1 MCEEKDESGYE
12 VSSSTSGDSPFEII
26 TLPASDSFHPL
37 WDYSSLPDESF
48 SGLLEP
54 ALETSLLVANEGSNV
69 AQVLSADVKEMTKDN
84 DKYLWNTKDTGYL
97 KQSKEYS
104 SQPLPRDKMDSQ
116 CVQEVK
122 LTT

>member
-1 MCEEKDESGYE
+1 M
-12 VSSSTSGDSPFEII
+12 
-26 TLPASDSFHPL
+26 SDSFHPL

-54 ALETSLLVANEGSNV
+54 ALETSLSVANEDSNV
-69 AQVLSADVKEMTKDN
+69 AQILGSGVKEMTNDD

-116 CVQEVK
+116 YVQEAK

>member
-1 MCEEKDESGYE
+1 M
-12 VSSSTSGDSPFEII
+12 
-26 TLPASDSFHPL
+26 SDSFHPL

-54 ALETSLLVANEGSNV
+54 ALETSLLVANEDSNV
-69 AQVLSADVKEMTKDN
+69 AQILGSGVKEIN

-104 SQPLPRDKMDSQ
+104 SQPLPLDKMDSQ
-116 CVQEVK
+116 YVQEAK

>member
-69 AQVLSADVKEMTKDN
+69 AQLLSADVKEMTKDN
-84 DKYLWNTKDTGYL
+84 DKYL
-97 KQSKEYS
+97 
-104 SQPLPRDKMDSQ
+104 
-116 CVQEVK
+116 
-122 LTT
+122 